1 MPVPDYQSLMLPV
14 LQAVSDGKV
23 HKVAEIHEAVAQ
35 SQSLSDDDL
44 NELLPSGKQTTFVN
58 RATWA
63 MTYMKQ
69 AGLLERPKR
78 AHYEIPSAGGMPSRQ
93 DSTASPSSTSAST
106 PSSWSSRTGRIRR
119 RPARPRSTVR
129 LSQT

>member
-23 HKVAEIHEAVAQ
+23 HKAAEIHEAVAQ

-58 RATWA
+58 RAT
-63 MTYMKQ
+63 
-69 AGLLERPKR
+69 
-78 AHYEIPSAGGMPSRQ
+78 
-93 DSTASPSSTSAST
+93 
-106 PSSWSSRTGRIRR
+106 GR
-119 RPARPRSTVR
+119 
-129 LSQT
+129 